1 MAIFRIW
8 IFGSLT
14 LENLMED
21 GPTRESRA
29 FKWLMAGRILSLV
42 NLLQIPLEIEIFWV
56 FLTIMLSLE

>member
-1 MAIFRIW
+1 
-8 IFGSLT
+8 
-14 LENLMED
+14 MED